1 LRTDEIV
8 VIGAGPY
15 GLSISAHLR
24 DMGVSHRIVGRPVD
38 TWRTRMPAGMNLKSE
53 PYASDIA
60 APRAGY
66 DVEAYSRVHGL
77 EYVKRLGP
85 VPLKTFVDYADWYVK
100 ELTPDVTDITVT
112 DVTPADGG
120 FRIAFADADAV
131 LAKQVV
137 VATGPLPYAVTPAE
151 LSGLAP
157 DLVSHTSDHHRLDK
171 FRGRRVAVIGA
182 GQSALETVALLH
194 EAGAEAMLIVRR
206 PEVSWLTPLPAELSP
221 IAHIRQPAT
230 KLCEGWKCVV
240 WSTPVLFR
248 RLPQHIRLD
257 KARTVLG
264 PVGSWWL
271 KDRVE
276 GVVEVLAGHQ
286 VRAAQPVGDG
296 VQLQLSGPER
306 SSVDV
311 DHVMAGTGFR
321 VDVTKLPFLSEDLR
335 ASITALDGYPVL
347 SRRCESSV
355 PGLYFAGTHA
365 AFSLGPAM
373 RFLAGTHTTGR
384 QIAQALADRAGR
396 KGDSDTQPSRPAD
409 NETVP
414 VSRS

>member
-1 LRTDEIV
+1 MRTDEIL

-24 DMGVSHRIVGRPVD
+24 EMGISHRIVGRPMD
-38 TWRTRMPAGMNLKSE
+38 TWRTHMPAGMNLKSE

-66 DVEAYSRVHGL
+66 DVEAYCRVHGL

-85 VPLKTFVDYADWYVK
+85 VTLKSFVDYADWYVK
-100 ELTPDVTDITVT
+100 ELTPDVTDVTVT
-112 DVTPADGG
+112 DVAPADGG
-120 FRIAFADADAV
+120 FRVAFADADPV
-131 LAKQVV
+131 LAKKVV
-137 VATGPLPYAVTPAE
+137 IATGPLPYAVMPAA
-151 LSGLAP
+151 LSGLPPA
-157 DLVSHTSDHHRLDK
+157 LVSHTSDHHQLDK

-182 GQSALETVALLH
+182 GQSALETAALLH
-194 EAGAEAMLIVRR
+194 EAGAEATLIVRR
-206 PEVSWLTPLPAELSP
+206 QVSWLTPLPAELSP
-221 IAHIRQPAT
+221 IAHVRQPTT
-230 KLCEGWKCVV
+230 KLCEGWRCVV
-240 WSTPVLFR
+240 WSTPALFR
-248 RLPQHIRLD
+248 RLPEQMRID

-276 GVVEVLAGHQ
+276 GVVDILASHQ
-286 VRAAQPVGDG
+286 VRSAKAAGDG
-296 VQLQLSGPER
+296 IQLLLSGPER
-306 SSVDV
+306 SSFDA

-321 VDVTKLPFLSEDLR
+321 IDVTKLPFLSEELR

-347 SRRCESSV
+347 GRRCESSV

-384 QIAQALADRAGR
+384 NIARALAQRR
-396 KGDSDTQPSRPAD
+396 
-409 NETVP
+409 
-414 VSRS
+414 